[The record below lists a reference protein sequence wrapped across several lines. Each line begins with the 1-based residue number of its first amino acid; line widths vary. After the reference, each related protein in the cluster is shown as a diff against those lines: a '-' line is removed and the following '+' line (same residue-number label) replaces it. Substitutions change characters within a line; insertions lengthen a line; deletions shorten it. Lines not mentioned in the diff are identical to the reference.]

1 MKNRWIITIP
11 LLIAV
16 AAAVYGL
23 SGQAHEFSDD
33 KCVLCHSNV
42 KDDPGSIKPTITL
55 ACNACHLKL
64 EQKKSHPSDVYPTM
78 QVPEDMPLTDGK
90 LTCITCHYVHP
101 EDNIQHLT
109 DNRLFLRRQSRGI
122 FFCTICHKIDKNRHI
137 VFENVHTGTY
147 KVTDRTTRID
157 RVSLECIECH
167 DTYAKSPEAAL
178 GAGTWN
184 HSNKEYN
191 HPIGVSYNKITSKK
205 MNKFRPEGM
214 LSKEVR
220 LFNGKIGCG
229 TCHNIYSQEKKM
241 LAVNNR
247 GSRLCLECHI
257 K

>member
-1 MKNRWIITIP
+1 MNKRWLLIFP
-11 LLIAV
+11 LLIAA

-23 SGQAHEFSDD
+23 SGRGHDFSDD
-33 KCVLCHSNV
+33 KCVLCHSDV
-42 KDDPGSIKPTITL
+42 KGDPASLKPTFNL
-55 ACNACHLKL
+55 ACGTCHMKL
-64 EQKKSHPSDVYPTM
+64 GQKKSHPTDIYPSM
-78 QVPEDMPLTDGK
+78 SVPEDMPLLEGK

-101 EDNIQHLT
+101 EDNNLHLT
-109 DNRLFLRRQSRGI
+109 DSNLFLRRQSRGI

-157 RVSLECIECH
+157 SVSLECIECH
-167 DTYAKSPEAAL
+167 DTYARSADEPL

-184 HSNKEYN
+184 HNKQEYN

-205 MNKFRPEGM
+205 MHQFRPEGT
-214 LSKEVR
+214 LSRDVR

-229 TCHNIYSQEKKM
+229 TCHNIYSHEKKM
-241 LAVNNR
+241 LVINNR
-247 GSRLCLECHI
+247 GSRLCLVCHI